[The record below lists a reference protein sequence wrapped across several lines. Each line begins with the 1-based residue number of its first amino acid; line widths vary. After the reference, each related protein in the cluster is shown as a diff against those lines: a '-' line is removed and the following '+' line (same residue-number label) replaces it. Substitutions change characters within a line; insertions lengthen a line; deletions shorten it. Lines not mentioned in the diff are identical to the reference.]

1 MTYNIDNLENQDN
14 ERVIF
19 RGVVGSR
26 AYGTNT
32 PDSDTDI
39 RGIFVVPSIE
49 YAYLSQPPNQVS
61 DKRNDRTYYSL
72 RRFCELA
79 SNANPTAIE
88 MLYLPEDC
96 ILTSSLAYSILRNK
110 RRMFLTGKIID
121 SYIGYAMSQIKKAR
135 GTNKRVWNPWPENPP
150 IPDDYC
156 SLLDDVKG
164 VTTPVSKS
172 NVNLMNCKV
181 RRLLG
186 NGSSNIFAL
195 YDYQEP
201 TGGVFRGGMIY
212 ESKVEDLHL
221 DKRVGLLIYNEQSF
235 NNAKRQ
241 HQEYWEWRKHRN
253 ESRWIAQ
260 ERGEMDYDTK
270 NMMHLVR
277 LLLVGENIVKNGEP
291 IIRFEGE
298 ELELLLSIKRGEL
311 SFDEIMSYAE
321 SKMADLKSNRSGL
334 PSDCDMREVDGLIL
348 SIMKEMKI
356 S

>member
-1 MTYNIDNLENQDN
+1 MIYDIDNLENQAN

-49 YAYLSQPPNQVS
+49 YACLSQPPNQVS
-61 DKRNDRTYYSL
+61 DERNDRTYYSL

-79 SNANPTAIE
+79 ANANPTAIE
-88 MLYLPEDC
+88 ILYLPEDC
-96 ILTSSLAYSILRNK
+96 ILSSSTAYSILQNK
-110 RRMFLTGKIID
+110 RRMFLTEKVVD
-121 SYIGYAMSQIKKAR
+121 SYIGYAMSQIKKAK

-156 SLLDDVKG
+156 LLLDDVKG
-164 VTTPVSKS
+164 VTVPISKS
-172 NVNLMNCKV
+172 NINLMNCKAI
-181 RRLLG
+181 RLSG

-212 ESKVEDLHL
+212 ESKVEDLNS
-221 DKRVGLLIYNEQSF
+221 DKRVGILIYNEQSF

-241 HQEYWEWRKHRN
+241 HREYWEWKRKRN
-253 ESRWIAQ
+253 DSRWIAQ

-277 LLLVGENIVKNGEP
+277 LLLVGENIVNQGEP
-291 IIRFEGE
+291 IIRFQGD
-298 ELELLLSIKRGEL
+298 ELKLLLSIKRGEW
-311 SFDEIMSYAE
+311 SFDEIVSYAE
-321 SKMADLKSNRSGL
+321 NKMDMLKSNRSRL
-334 PSDCDMREVDGLIL
+334 PLNCDIREVDNLIM
-348 SIMKEMKI
+348 SIMKETQI
-356 S
+356 L

>member
-1 MTYNIDNLENQDN
+1 MTYNIDNLENKAN

-49 YAYLSQPPNQVS
+49 YACLSQLPNQVS
-61 DKRNDRTYYSL
+61 DERNDRTYYLL

-79 SNANPTAIE
+79 ANANPTAIE

-96 ILTSSLAYSILRNK
+96 ILSSSTAYSILQNK
-110 RRMFLTGKIID
+110 RRMFLTEKVVD
-121 SYIGYAMSQIKKAR
+121 SYIGYAMSQIKKAK

-150 IPDDYC
+150 TPDGYC
-156 SLLDDVKG
+156 LLLDDVEG
-164 VTTPVSKS
+164 VIVPISKA
-172 NVNLMNCKV
+172 NINLKNCKV

-186 NGSSNIFAL
+186 NGSSNIFVL

-201 TGGVFRGGMIY
+201 TGGVFRGGMLY
-212 ESKVEDLHL
+212 ESKVEDLDS
-221 DKRVGLLIYNEQSF
+221 DKRVGVLIYNEQSF

-241 HQEYWEWRKHRN
+241 HREYWEWRKHRN
-253 ESRWIAQ
+253 DSRWIAQ
-260 ERGEMDYDTK
+260 ERGQMDYDTK

-277 LLLVGENIVKNGEP
+277 LLLVGENIVKQGEP
-291 IIRFEGE
+291 IIRFEGD
-298 ELELLLSIKRGEL
+298 ELKLLHSIKRGEW
-311 SFDEIMSYAE
+311 SFDEIVSYAE
-321 SKMADLKSNRSGL
+321 NKMDMLKLNRNKL
-334 PSDCDMREVDGLIL
+334 PQNCDIREVDDLIM
-348 SIMKEMKI
+348 SVMKEVRFL
-356 S
+356 

>member
-1 MTYNIDNLENQDN
+1 MTYNIDNLENQAN
-14 ERVIF
+14 EHVIF

-49 YAYLSQPPNQVS
+49 YACLSQPPKQVS
-61 DKRNDRTYYSL
+61 DERNDRTYYSL

-79 SNANPTAIE
+79 ANANPTAIE
-88 MLYLPEDC
+88 ILYLPEDC

-135 GTNKRVWNPWPENPP
+135 GANKRVWNPWPENPP

-156 SLLDDVKG
+156 FLLDDVKG
-164 VTTPVSKS
+164 VTTPISKS
-172 NVNLMNCKV
+172 NVNLLNCKAV
-181 RRLLG
+181 RLLG
-186 NGSSNIFAL
+186 AGASNIFAL

-235 NNAKRQ
+235 DNAKRQ
-241 HQEYWEWRKHRN
+241 HQVYWEWRKHRN
-253 ESRWIAQ
+253 DSRWIAQ
-260 ERGEMDYDTK
+260 EHGQMDYDTK

-277 LLLVGENIVKNGEP
+277 LLLVGENIVKQGEP
-291 IIRFEGE
+291 IIRFEGD
-298 ELELLLSIKRGEL
+298 ELKLLLSIKRGEW
-311 SFDEIMSYAE
+311 SFDEIVSYAE
-321 SKMADLKSNRSGL
+321 NKMDMLKLNRNKL
-334 PSDCDMREVDGLIL
+334 PQNCDIREVDDLIM
-348 SIMKEMKI
+348 SVMKEVRFL
-356 S
+356 